1 MWRPLFWWHPSNTFS
16 KKTSEAPWTFFKNI
30 KNHLKHHEPFSRTLK
45 IIFNIAQIAG
55 VRSSVNIHNAS
66 SLGRH
71 PKYEV
76 AVLIAVT
83 ILAAIL
89 PEGVHLGGHFFWIFL
104 ISLLLGNQNILEILS
119 LQNYQWPFAKRK
131 GSLTIFMSAS
141 SLDQSR
147 FRLAPGQ
154 NSQELPKSIVT
165 KIESIFWRP
174 G

>member
-1 MWRPLFWWHPSNTFS
+1 MKIPYIALLAAVLSECIHLEQWMISILRSDFEENLWRNRPHSQMRGDQDEMWRPLFWWHPSNTFS

-45 IIFNIAQIAG
+45 IIFNIAQIPG

-76 AVLIAVT
+76 AVLIVVT

-89 PEGVHLGGHFFWIFL
+89 PEGVHLGGIF
-104 ISLLLGNQNILEILS
+104 LEILD
-119 LQNYQWPFAKRK
+119 LIAV
-131 GSLTIFMSAS
+131 G
-141 SLDQSR
+141 
-147 FRLAPGQ
+147 
-154 NSQELPKSIVT
+154 
-165 KIESIFWRP
+165 
-174 G
+174 